1 MSQESARD
9 ARPPRSI
16 GFIGLGNLGSK
27 LAATLLRNGS
37 ELIVHDLDER
47 AAGPLLERGAH
58 WAATPRELAQRADIV
73 ITCLPS
79 PAVSAHV
86 LQQREGVL
94 EGLWANKLWLEMST
108 TEAGEVRR
116 LGELVL
122 RTGAWPLEAPVSGGC
137 HRAASG
143 NISIFVGGE
152 RAVFE
157 QALPLLRL
165 MGRRIIHVG
174 PLGSASVLK
183 VVTNYLAF
191 ANLAALTEA
200 WTVALKA
207 GMDPKTTY
215 EAIKASSG
223 NSFVHETES
232 QVILNGSYDINFT
245 VDLVLKDIGLFL
257 EVAHAHGV
265 PTELADTVTAMF
277 RDTHARYGPRALSP
291 RIIQRLEDDC
301 GIQVRAPGFP
311 SQLIDR
317 EPEQIGEEIL
327 PSETRY
333 VFAPDDA

>member
-1 MSQESARD
+1 MD
-9 ARPPRSI
+9 ARPPRNI

-37 ELIVHDLDER
+37 ELIVHDLDEN
-47 AAGPLLERGAH
+47 AARPLLERGAH
-58 WAATPRELAQRADIV
+58 WATTPRELALRADII

-79 PAVSAHV
+79 PAVSAQV
-86 LQQREGVL
+86 LQQHEGVL
-94 EGLWANKLWLEMST
+94 EGLCAHKLWLEMST
-108 TEAGEVRR
+108 TEAAEVRR

-122 RTGAWPLEAPVSGGC
+122 RTGARPLEAPVSGGC
-137 HRAASG
+137 HRAATG

-157 QALPLLRL
+157 QALPVLRIL
-165 MGRRIIHVG
+165 GRRIIHVG

-183 VVTNYLAF
+183 VITNYLAF
-191 ANLAALTEA
+191 AHLAALTEA
-200 WTVALKA
+200 WAVALKA

-257 EVAHAHGV
+257 DVARTHGV
-265 PTELADTVTAMF
+265 PTELADTVTQMF
-277 RDTHARYGPRALSP
+277 RDTEARYGPRALSP

-301 GIQVRAPGFP
+301 GIKVRAPGFP
-311 SQLIDR
+311 PQLIDQ
-317 EPEQIGEEIL
+317 EPEERGEEIL
-327 PSETRY
+327 PAGTRY
-333 VFAPDDA
+333 VSAPDGA

>member
-1 MSQESARD
+1 MV
-9 ARPPRSI
+9 I

-37 ELIVHDLDER
+37 ELIVHELDE
-47 AAGPLLERGAH
+47 AAARPLLDHGAR
-58 WAATPRELAQRADIV
+58 WAATPKELALRSDLV

-79 PAVSAHV
+79 PAISAQV
-86 LQQREGVL
+86 LEQRNGVL
-94 EGLWANKLWLEMST
+94 AGLSANKLWLEMST
-108 TEAGEVRR
+108 TEASEVRR
-116 LGELVL
+116 LGELVA
-122 RTGAWPLEAPVSGGC
+122 RTGAKALDAPVSGGC
-137 HRAASG
+137 HRAATG

-152 RAVFE
+152 RDAFE
-157 QALPLLRL
+157 RALPALRI
-165 MGRRIIHVG
+165 MGRRIIHIG

-183 VVTNYLAF
+183 VITNYLAF
-191 ANLAALTEA
+191 VHLAALTEA
-200 WTVALKA
+200 WAVANKA

-257 EVAHAHGV
+257 DLARRNDV
-265 PTELADTVTAMF
+265 PTEVADTVTAMF
-277 RDTHARYGPRALSP
+277 RDTQSRYGPRALSP

-311 SQLIDR
+311 PQLVDQ
-317 EPEQIGEEIL
+317 EPEERGQEVV
-327 PSETRY
+327 PAETRY
-333 VFAPDDA
+333 V

>member
-1 MSQESARD
+1 MI
-9 ARPPRSI
+9 I

-27 LAATLLRNGS
+27 LAATLLRNGRD
-37 ELIVHDLDER
+37 LIVHDLHET
-47 AAGPLLERGAH
+47 AARPLLERGAQ
-58 WAATPRELAQRADIV
+58 WASTPKGLALKSDLI

-79 PAVSAHV
+79 PAISAQV
-86 LQQREGVL
+86 LEQRDGVL
-94 EGLWANKLWLEMST
+94 EGLSANKLWVEMST
-108 TEAGEVRR
+108 TEESEVRR
-116 LGELVL
+116 LGERVL
-122 RTGAWPLEAPVSGGC
+122 RTGAKALDAPVSGGC
-137 HRAASG
+137 HRAATG

-152 RAVFE
+152 RAAFE
-157 QALPLLRL
+157 QALPALRI
-165 MGRRIIHVG
+165 MGRRIIHIG

-191 ANLAALTEA
+191 VHLAALTEA
-200 WTVALKA
+200 WTVANKA

-257 EVAHAHGV
+257 ELARRYEV
-265 PTELADTVTAMF
+265 PTEVADTVTEMF
-277 RDTHARYGPRALSP
+277 RDTQSRYGGRALSP
-291 RIIQRLEDDC
+291 RIMQRLEDDC

-311 SQLIDR
+311 PQLSDQ
-317 EPEQIGEEIL
+317 EPEETGQEVV

-333 VFAPDDA
+333 VFATEGS

>member
-1 MSQESARD
+1 MI
-9 ARPPRSI
+9 I

-27 LAATLLRNGS
+27 LAATLLRNGR
-37 ELIVHDLDER
+37 ELIVHDLNEA
-47 AAGPLLERGAH
+47 AAGPLLARGAQ
-58 WAATPRELAQRADIV
+58 WAVTPKELARRSDLI

-79 PAVSAHV
+79 PAISAQV
-86 LQQREGVL
+86 LEQRDGVL
-94 EGLWANKLWLEMST
+94 AGLSAGKLWLEMST
-108 TEAGEVRR
+108 TEEREVRR
-116 LGELVL
+116 LGERVM
-122 RTGAWPLEAPVSGGC
+122 RTGAKALDAPVSGGC

-152 RAVFE
+152 RAAFE
-157 QALPLLRL
+157 QALPALQI
-165 MGRRIIHVG
+165 MGRRIIHIG

-183 VVTNYLAF
+183 VITNYLAF

-200 WTVALKA
+200 WTVACKA

-245 VDLVLKDIGLFL
+245 VDLALKDIGLFL
-257 EVAHAHGV
+257 DLARHHRV
-265 PTELADTVTAMF
+265 PTELADTVTDMF
-277 RDTHARYGPRALSP
+277 RDTQSRYGPRALSP

-301 GIQVRAPGFP
+301 GVQVRAPGFP
-311 SQLIDR
+311 PQLVDS
-317 EPEQIGEEIL
+317 EPEAPGREIL

-333 VFAPDDA
+333 VLGEESA